1 MPEIIQNVL
10 YLTTP
15 GLYIQRDHLTFLIER
30 DGTRLLSL
38 PAHLKKLN
46 NYNIT

>member
-15 GLYIQRDHLTFLIER
+15 GLYIQRDHLTLRIER
-30 DGTRLLSL
+30 DHALVLSCRSTTSR
-38 PAHLKKLN
+38 ASA
-46 NYNIT
+46 